1 MHFQHLLVLIHFA
14 CKVPTAGE
22 GGAFDAFL
30 CAHVSGGLVVLP
42 GAGSG
47 EPGAD
52 AGIGGIVPV
61 LTEGA
66 FFPNGAVHLDVYEGP
81 HWVSFFLWEI
91 KSLLQD
97 VMVLKQV
104 WMIDME
110 LFARR
115 LGALPPP
122 FGS

>member
-1 MHFQHLLVLIHFA
+1 MWLFILIHFT

-22 GGAFDAFL
+22 GGTFYTFL
-30 CAHVSGGLVVLP
+30 GAHVLRRLVVLP

-66 FFPNGAVHLDVYEGP
+66 FFPHRAVQLDVYEGP

-91 KSLLQD
+91 N
-97 VMVLKQV
+97 
-104 WMIDME
+104 
-110 LFARR
+110 R
-115 LGALPPP
+115 
-122 FGS
+122 

>member
-1 MHFQHLLVLIHFA
+1 M
-14 CKVPTAGE
+14 
-22 GGAFDAFL
+22 
-30 CAHVSGGLVVLP
+30 P

-61 LTEGA
+61 FTEGA
-66 FFPNGAVHLDVYEGP
+66 FFPGGAVQLDVYEGP

-91 KSLLQD
+91 KNLLQD

-104 WMIDME
+104 RMIYEMICKAAGRITP
-110 LFARR
+110 LF
-115 LGALPPP
+115 G
-122 FGS
+122 G